1 MHVQVVSEIPNWE
14 YSFNHIYF
22 TNTEH
27 LEGNKMYAKL
37 SGDKVG
43 KKKKTLFLTEDIK
56 KGSKLFYNM
65 RLVSLK

>member
-1 MHVQVVSEIPNWE
+1 MYAMSYLFTNNFRNQQSLMYVQVVSEIPTWE
-14 YSFNHIYF
+14 YSFSHIYF

-43 KKKKTLFLTEDIK
+43 Q
-56 KGSKLFYNM
+56 SKLIFD
-65 RLVSLK
+65 

>member
-43 KKKKTLFLTEDIK
+43 KKKK
-56 KGSKLFYNM
+56 
-65 RLVSLK
+65 LVFDWRH